1 MMTLNPKI
9 TPRSDLQAVLS
20 WYVEAGVTV
29 AVADQ
34 PTSLYAP
41 RQTPKVPEAPL
52 YIVPP
57 QPGPEAQVAALPV
70 DPSQK
75 HGGPIMKKLLNS
87 AAPLLAQQCQ
97 TLDELRQALE
107 DFNECQ
113 LKFTATQLVFS
124 DGNPHAKIMVIGEAP
139 GADEDIQG
147 KPFVGLSGQLL
158 DRMFATI
165 GLSRQSNIYITN
177 IVPWRP
183 PANRQ
188 PTPQEIAQ
196 CLPFVQRHIELINPD
211 ILILVG
217 GVASK
222 TILATNEGIMRLRGI
237 WTAYTSP
244 GLAAPIKCIATFHPA
259 FLLRSPG
266 QKAQVWQ
273 DLLLIQHEITTVS

>member
-1 MMTLNPKI
+1 MTLNNKI
-9 TPRSDLQAVLS
+9 IVKDDLQEVLN
-20 WYVEAGVTV
+20 WYVEVGITV
-29 AVADQ
+29 ASSDH
-34 PTSLYAP
+34 PTSLYAS
-41 RQTPKVPEAPL
+41 THASFVDSIDVTSHAAEA
-52 YIVPP
+52 IK
-57 QPGPEAQVAALPV
+57 
-70 DPSQK
+70 PSFLSIDSLQK
-75 HGGPIMKKLLNS
+75 SGGSSMKKQLNS
-87 AAPLLAQQCQ
+87 AASLLANQCQ
-97 TLDELRQALE
+97 SLVDLRRALE
-107 DFNECQ
+107 DFNECP
-113 LKFTATQLVFS
+113 LKFTATKLVFS
-124 DGNPHAKIMVIGEAP
+124 DGNPQAKIMVIGEAP

-165 GLSRQSNIYITN
+165 GLSRQDTLYITN

-196 CLPFVQRHIELINPD
+196 CLPFVQRHIELVNPD

-222 TILATNEGIMRLRGI
+222 TILMTNEGIMRIRGQ
-237 WTAYTSP
+237 WNDYTSP

-266 QKAQVWQ
+266 QKAQVWK
-273 DLLLIQHEITTVS
+273 DLLLIQQEISSFR